1 MLFLLQLFDTFVN
14 LFPQSVGSKIMVKR
28 KIKALDVE
36 IRLSGKG
43 GEDFI
48 CVTDIAKFNSNEPG
62 QVVRNYFRNKGNIDF
77 LGAWEKLHNEN
88 FNYVEFDVIRTE
100 VGSANF
106 TMSAKE
112 WMERT
117 GAAGITATAG
127 RYGGTFAHSDIAL
140 QFTTWL
146 SPEFYLY
153 VLKDYQRLK
162 QEEQKSVEWNI
173 RRLISK
179 ANFRIHTEAVRQN
192 IVPMIDWNTGREAMH
207 QASESDVLNLALF
220 GLTARQFKEIN
231 PKAKG
236 NLRDNATALQLLV
249 LASLEV
255 SNAELIEQG
264 LSKEERIMRLN
275 GKAEE
280 RMLLL
285 VDSASG
291 KELVKHLNPVKE
303 VKQLQ
308 NRNSEEE

>member
-1 MLFLLQLFDTFVN
+1 
-14 LFPQSVGSKIMVKR
+14 MVKR

-36 IRLSGKG
+36 IRLTVNA

-62 QVVRNYFRNKGNIDF
+62 QVVRNYFRNKGNVDF
-77 LGAWEKLHNEN
+77 LGAWEKVHNED

-100 VGSANF
+100 VGSASF

-112 WMERT
+112 WIART
-117 GAAGITATAG
+117 GAVGIVAAAG
-127 RYGGTFAHSDIAL
+127 RYGGTYAHNDIAL

-162 QEEQKSVEWNI
+162 AEEQKSLEWNI

-192 IVPMIDWNTGREAMH
+192 IVPMLDWDTEREAMR

-220 GLTARQFKEIN
+220 GMTARQFKESN
-231 PKAKG
+231 PMAKG
-236 NLRDNATALQLLV
+236 NLRDKASALQLLV

-264 LSKEERIMRLN
+264 LSKQDRIAKLNNKAQER
-275 GKAEE
+275 
-280 RMLLL
+280 LLL
-285 VDSASG
+285 LLDTAAG
-291 KELVKHLNPVKE
+291 KELVKHLTP
-303 VKQLQ
+303 
-308 NRNSEEE
+308 SEETKRISSRNEEEE

>member
-1 MLFLLQLFDTFVN
+1 MA
-14 LFPQSVGSKIMVKR
+14 KR
-28 KIKALDVE
+28 KIQALNFE
-36 IRLSGKG
+36 IRLAENAGA
-43 GEDFI
+43 DYI
-48 CVTDIAKFNSNEPG
+48 CVTDVAKFNSSEPG

-88 FNYVEFDVIRTE
+88 FNYVEFDVIRSG

-106 TMSAKE
+106 TLSAKE
-112 WMERT
+112 WIERT
-117 GAAGITATAG
+117 GAIGVTATAG
-127 RYGGTFAHSDIAL
+127 RFGGTFAHSDIAM

-162 QEEQKSVEWNI
+162 EEEQKSVEWNI

-179 ANFRIHTEAVRQN
+179 ANFRIHTEAVRQV
-192 IVPMIDWNTGREAMH
+192 IVPMMDWNTGREAMY
-207 QASESDVLNLALF
+207 QASEADVLNLALF
-220 GLTARQFKEIN
+220 GVTARQFKEAN

-236 NLRDNATALQLLV
+236 NLRDHASALQLLV

-264 LSKEERIMRLN
+264 LAKPERIMRLN
-275 GKAEE
+275 KKAQD

-285 VDSASG
+285 LDSTAG
-291 KELVKHLNPVKE
+291 QELVRHLEPAGGTMVAGSD
-303 VKQLQ
+303 Q
-308 NRNSEEE
+308 EEE